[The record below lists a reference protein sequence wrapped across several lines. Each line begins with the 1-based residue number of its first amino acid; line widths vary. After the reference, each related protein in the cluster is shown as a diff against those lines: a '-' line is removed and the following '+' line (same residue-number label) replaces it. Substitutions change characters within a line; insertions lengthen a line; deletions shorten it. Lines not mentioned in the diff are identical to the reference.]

1 MAGDLNATS
10 SIYSLANVEPSSW
23 GGTVIYMFLFVLF
36 PLGMIFFAFAVLWNL
51 ANYTKFKKYLGVF
64 QESFYYFMIGSV
76 SLFALAIPFALLY
89 WGYSQAK
96 KGNILPLK
104 YTGYAIIGYIIISF
118 FGWIIKKYV
127 VDRIVDFEGE
137 LKKKNKS
144 KKINST

>member
-1 MAGDLNATS
+1 MSN
-10 SIYSLANVEPSSW
+10 
-23 GGTVIYMFLFVLF
+23 
-36 PLGMIFFAFAVLWNL
+36 
-51 ANYTKFKKYLGVF
+51 
-64 QESFYYFMIGSV
+64 
-76 SLFALAIPFALLY
+76 
-89 WGYSQAK
+89 GYSQAK